1 MENHTCY
8 YLVDSDV
15 LPEIFKKVVQAKKLL
30 AQGKVRNLSE
40 AARVM
45 GISRS
50 AYYKYKD
57 KVYEYDRGVAGKMVT
72 LSVTL
77 GDEPGRLSELLNNLS
92 SAGLNIL
99 TINQNI
105 PVDGV
110 APVAISARTDE
121 LQMDISHLISLIR
134 SMPGV
139 VEARVLSGQ

>member
-1 MENHTCY
+1 MDTNNY
-8 YLVDSDV
+8 YLIDGKV
-15 LPEIFKKVVQAKKLL
+15 LPEVYIRVVEAKKLL
-30 AQGKVRNLSE
+30 RLG
-40 AARVM
+40 RVKTINDAVNQV

-92 SAGLNIL
+92 GAGLNIL

-110 APVAISARTDE
+110 APVSISARTDD
-121 LQMDISHLISLIR
+121 LQMDISQVISLIR

>member
-1 MENHTCY
+1 MDNHTY
-8 YLVDSDV
+8 YFLVDSNV
-15 LPEIFKKVVQAKKLL
+15 LPDIFKKVVQAKKLL
-30 AQGKVRNLSE
+30 AQGKVKNLSE

-72 LSVTL
+72 LSITL
-77 GDEPGRLSELLNNLS
+77 GDEPGKLSELLNSLS
-92 SAGLNIL
+92 GAGLNIL

-110 APVAISARTDE
+110 APVSISARTDG
-121 LQMDISHLISLIR
+121 LQMDISQLISLVR
-134 SMPGV
+134 DMPGV
-139 VEARVLSGQ
+139 VEVRVLSGQ

>member
-15 LPEIFKKVVQAKKLL
+15 LPDIFKKVVQAKKLL

-92 SAGLNIL
+92 GAGLNIL

-134 SMPGV
+134 GMPGV